1 MWSLKV
7 NKRNIK
13 VYTKPH
19 EQSAYHWYRAETESQ
34 LPMSYFVHLFKDVP
48 NYKSWMHTTIKSEC
62 VEDVSETEKVIY
74 MRNHNF
80 PIKDR
85 DYYARISFE
94 QNPETLQTC
103 ATWKLDDN
111 FGTTPDAVRL
121 KKLQLNLTMTPTT
134 DRKKMRIEFTGHF
147 EPGGKVPDWLANAFI
162 TDVPYKT
169 LLNAQKKVKQKKY
182 QAPVAF
188 IQDYRPI

>member
-19 EQSAYHWYRAETESQ
+19 DESAYHWYKAETETE
-34 LPMSYFVHLFKDVP
+34 LPMSYFVRLFKDVE
-48 NYKSWMHTTIKSEC
+48 NYKNWMHTTITSEC

-94 QNPETLQTC
+94 QNPETLQTS
-103 ATWKLDDN
+103 ATWKLEHQYAEN
-111 FGTTPDAVRL
+111 PDTVRL
-121 KKLQLNLTMTPTT
+121 KKLDLNLAMTPSA
-134 DRKKMRIEFTGHF
+134 DREKMRIEFTGHF
-147 EPGGKVPDWLANAFI
+147 EPGGLVPDWLANAFI
-162 TDVPYKT
+162 TEVPFKT
-169 LLNAQKKVKQKKY
+169 LANAHKKVKQKKY

-188 IQDYRPI
+188 IQDYRSI